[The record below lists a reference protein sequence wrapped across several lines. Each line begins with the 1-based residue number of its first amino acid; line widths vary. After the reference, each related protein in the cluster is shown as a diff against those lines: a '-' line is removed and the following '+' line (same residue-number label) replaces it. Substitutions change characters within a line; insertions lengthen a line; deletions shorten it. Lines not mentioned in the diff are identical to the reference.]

1 MKLRLYVLPA
11 SHPCAA
17 VDKALQLKQL
27 PYRVWEWLPPLHAPM
42 QLLMTGKRTVP
53 SLRVDGET
61 ISGSRA
67 IMHRLDVLAP
77 QPLLYPAEPEARSR
91 VEMADEWGDVTFQP
105 IARELIWAGAVRR
118 PEALVSYGANSR
130 LPVPGGVLRLS
141 APLIARAE
149 RRLNRT
155 DEPTARRRLAELPEH
170 LDRIDGWLADGTLQG
185 AGHPNAADLQI
196 LSTVRLLA
204 TFGDVRPLLDERP
217 CVRAAREL
225 FPTLAGELPAGTIAR

>member
-17 VDKALQLKQL
+17 VEKALQLKQL

-42 QLLMTGKRTVP
+42 QLLMTGKPTVP
-53 SLRVDGET
+53 SLRVDGEN

-67 IMHRLDVLAP
+67 IMHRLDLLAP
-77 QPLLYPAEPEARSR
+77 EPLLYPSEPEERAR

-130 LPVPGGVLRLS
+130 LPVPDGVLRLS

-155 DEPTARRRLAELPEH
+155 NESTARRRLAELPEH

-204 TFGDVRPLLDERP
+204 TFGDVRPLLDDRP

-225 FPTLAGELPAGTIAR
+225 FPALAGELPAGTIAG